1 MAGGEPRSGGSTGTA
16 GRSGPAA
23 RHRPR
28 PRRDGCSWEI
38 QKIAQGD
45 QSPGER
51 TTTVEAYWERWR
63 RRGPSLSADRK
74 ASTVELYG
82 IVMRRHVLPE
92 LGGIR
97 LSRLTAGDVERM
109 LAPA

>member
-1 MAGGEPRSGGSTGTA
+1 MTTRRSNREGTVFQRSDGKGWRA
-16 GRSGPAA
+16 EVRWVDRNGRSQRTSRTAPTQAEA
-23 RHRPR
+23 RRMLR
-28 PRRDGCSWEI
+28 EI

-63 RRGPSLSADRK
+63 RGPLLSADRK

-82 IVMRRHVLPE
+82 IVMRQH
-92 LGGIR
+92 
-97 LSRLTAGDVERM
+97 
-109 LAPA
+109 